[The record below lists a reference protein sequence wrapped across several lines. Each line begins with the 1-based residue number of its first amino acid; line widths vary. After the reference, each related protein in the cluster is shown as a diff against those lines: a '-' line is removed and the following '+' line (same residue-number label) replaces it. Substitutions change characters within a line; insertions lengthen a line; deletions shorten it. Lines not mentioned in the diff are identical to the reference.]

1 MKKQAV
7 NFQFSPR
14 RFSRLVAVGT
24 FLAAAMAFV
33 ANNSLAAVGPLL
45 TYSASAYGTYAFV
58 GGTIVAGK
66 TAPVSVGPGCGSFIV
81 PQTKTGTVLTVSVLP
96 TIQTGQIDTSAA
108 SVVNSA
114 TGTADVH
121 DITLL
126 GTAPGVGLIT
136 ATEVKAV
143 STTFRDATGF
153 HSNGNGSSLVNL
165 VIAGSLPINVVPA
178 PNTTFPLAGFGKVV
192 VNEQISTGSAAG
204 ITKGLTVNMLHVYVT
219 LPNVLGIPVGTQ
231 IIVSDAVSGLRQVS
245 GPGTLDGTAHGT
257 QINGTI
263 IKSSPTAPVS
273 VGCNGNS
280 LITNFSLGIHVVVP
294 VTNYVVLDSGTI
306 TDTAQGTVAPGDSE
320 SHTTST
326 IQGVNL
332 LNGFIQATLI
342 HAQADAS
349 TTDGSTFTFS
359 SAGSSF
365 GTLTVAGFP
374 AINANVPENTKIA
387 LTGIGGGPIGTL
399 YLKRVTHS
407 ANQIYVQMILLV
419 LTQPFNG
426 LPTGTTIEVGQA
438 SASLHSPAHP

>member
-1 MKKQAV
+1 MKEETK
-7 NFQFSPR
+7 FQFSPR
-14 RFSRLVAVGT
+14 PFSRLVTVCGC
-24 FLAAAMAFV
+24 LAAAMTFI
-33 ANNSLAAVGPLL
+33 ANNSLAVGPLL
-45 TYSASAYGTYAFV
+45 TYTASAYGTYAFV
-58 GGTIVAGK
+58 GGTVVAGK
-66 TAPVSVGPGCGSFIV
+66 TAPVSIGGGCGAVTV

-121 DITLL
+121 DISLL
-126 GTAPGVGLIT
+126 GGFIT

-143 STTFRDATGF
+143 STTFQDGTGF

-165 VIAGSLPINVVPA
+165 IIAGGLPINVVPA
-178 PNTTFPLAGFGKVV
+178 PNTTIQLAGFGRVV
-192 VNEQISTGSAAG
+192 LNEQISTGTATG

-219 LPNVLGIPVGTQ
+219 IANNLGIPVGTQ
-231 IIVSDAVSGLRQVS
+231 IIVSDAVSGLRQVN

-257 QINGTI
+257 QIIGTI
-263 IKSSPTAPVS
+263 IKSSPSAPVS

-280 LITNFSLGIHVVVP
+280 LITKFNQLGIHVTVP

-306 TDTAQGTVAPGDSE
+306 SDTAQGTVAPGDSE

-326 IQGVNL
+326 IQSVNV
-332 LNGFIQATLI
+332 LNGTIQATLI

-349 TTDGSTFTFS
+349 TTDGSTFNFS
-359 SAGSSF
+359 SASSSF
-365 GTLTVAGFP
+365 GTLSVAGFP
-374 AINANVPENTKIA
+374 AINASVAANTKITLA
-387 LTGIGGGPIGTL
+387 GIGTL
-399 YLKRVTHS
+399 YLKRVQQT